1 MLSVLFGIGY
11 GTLADSA
18 GQAGEGVGVHVPGVV
33 EGVTVL
39 VLAVVALELSAL
51 KNKQEVADLDKVEQ
65 IRDGRFRQ
73 SLIQIGNSCK
83 SCL

>member
-11 GTLADSA
+11 GALADSA

-51 KNKQEVADLDKVEQ
+51 KNKQEIADLDKVEQ